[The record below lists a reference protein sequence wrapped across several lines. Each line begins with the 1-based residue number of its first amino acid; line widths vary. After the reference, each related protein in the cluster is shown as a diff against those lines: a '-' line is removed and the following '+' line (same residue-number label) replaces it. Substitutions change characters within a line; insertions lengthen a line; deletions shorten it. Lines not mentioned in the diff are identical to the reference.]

1 MVFASSRRVCLL
13 AGGAWLASAAQA
25 RHDPSDRSR
34 VRMPGPAWFISSE
47 RPFFQRELLEL
58 ALAKA
63 GGTWRVE
70 VLSTQTWQRQVR
82 EMRDGHAEVAPL
94 PALDAAYA
102 EFNIRRVDFP
112 LRRGLLGLR
121 RFVVRTDRVVEF
133 ESVRDLA
140 DLQQRFRMGYGQDWV
155 DRREMQR
162 LGFQMATETGTSALY
177 EALRSG
183 KVDFLS
189 RGLHEVRNEQGPF
202 FGPQPSLTVLPKLA
216 MFYPLD
222 DCFYVAASRDDLHQA
237 IERGLQ
243 RAWADGSYRR
253 LFQRFFGSLLES
265 LSGVSVLELKG
276 YALPEGLSPKR
287 FDVRS
292 LIPTVPRT

>member
-1 MVFASSRRVCLL
+1 MGFAPSRRVCLVV
-13 AGGAWLASAAQA
+13 GSAWLASAAQA
-25 RHDPSDRSR
+25 RHDAQDASR
-34 VRMPGPAWFISSE
+34 VRMPGPDWFISPE
-47 RPFFQRELLEL
+47 RPYFQRELLEL
-58 ALAKA
+58 ALDRA

-70 VLSTQTWQRQVR
+70 VLTTQTWPRQVR

-102 EFNIRRVDFP
+102 EYKIRRVDFP

-121 RFVVRTDRVVEF
+121 RFVVRADRVAEF
-133 ESVRDLA
+133 ESVRDLT
-140 DLQQRFRMGYGQDWV
+140 DLQQRFRMGYGHDWV
-155 DRREMQR
+155 DRPEMQR
-162 LGFQMATETGTSALY
+162 LGFQIGAEKSKSALY

-189 RGLHEVRNEQGPF
+189 RGLHEVRNEQDAF

-222 DCFYVAASRDDLHQA
+222 DCFYVAAGRDDLHQA

-243 RAWADGSYRR
+243 RAWSDGSYRR
-253 LFQRFFGSLLES
+253 LFHRFFNPLLTS
-265 LSGVSVLELKG
+265 LSGVPVLELKG

-292 LIPTVPRT
+292 LIPPVPRT